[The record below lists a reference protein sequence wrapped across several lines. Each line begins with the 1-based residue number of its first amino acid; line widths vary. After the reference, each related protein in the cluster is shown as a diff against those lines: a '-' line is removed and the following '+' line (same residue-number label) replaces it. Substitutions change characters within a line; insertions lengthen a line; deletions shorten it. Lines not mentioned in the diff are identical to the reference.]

1 MWQPNSYCWCE
12 DITGIPLFVIF
23 TESFVVL
30 ITPFRQM
37 MGEYVEDCFLP
48 HPFQPIIQN
57 PLIQCHG
64 ADEMHFT
71 NWETNGKIGYV
82 SLCVEQ

>member
-1 MWQPNSYCWCE
+1 
-12 DITGIPLFVIF
+12 
-23 TESFVVL
+23 
-30 ITPFRQM
+30 

-48 HPFQPIIQN
+48 HPFQPIQN

-64 ADEMHFT
+64 ADEVHFT

-82 SLCVEQ
+82 CNSKHILKETIEHTLTVRF